1 MSAAPALN
9 SAIYEGWV
17 RHRRL
22 MPRPHA
28 FEYRM
33 FLLSLDLDEIDQL
46 FVGARWWSVGS
57 RNLAQ
62 FKRADYFGDPT
73 KDLKTAVL
81 DAVELRTGARP
92 DGAVRLLTHLR
103 YFGHCFNPVSFYY
116 CYARNGELAAILA
129 EITNTPWK
137 ERHAYVLAC
146 ASSVTSANAHSFEFP
161 KAFHVSPFMPMAL
174 DYRWRFTPPAQAL
187 LVHMELFKQQQL
199 QFDVTL
205 KMQRIPWS
213 VTALNRVLVRY
224 PIMTLRVVFYI
235 HYQALKLW
243 LKRIP
248 VHDHPHKSSR

>member
-1 MSAAPALN
+1 VSETLALN

-17 RHRRL
+17 RHRRVL
-22 MPRPHA
+22 PRAHA

-33 FLLSLDLDEIDQL
+33 FLLSLDLDEIDRV
-46 FVGARWWSVGS
+46 FEGARWWSVGS
-57 RNLAQ
+57 ANLGQ
-62 FKRADYFGDPT
+62 FRRADYFGDPAT
-73 KDLKTAVL
+73 DLKTAVL
-81 DAVELRTGARP
+81 DAVEQQTGARP
-92 DGAVRLLTHLR
+92 NGAVRLLTHLR

-116 CYARNGELAAILA
+116 CYSREGDLRAILA

-137 ERHAYVLAC
+137 ERHAYVLPC
-146 ASSVTSANAHSFEFP
+146 APFSGNQAQCFDFP

-174 DYRWRFTPPAQAL
+174 DYRWRFTPPSAAL

-235 HYQALKLW
+235 HFQALKLW

-248 VHDHPHKSSR
+248 VHDHPRKSAS